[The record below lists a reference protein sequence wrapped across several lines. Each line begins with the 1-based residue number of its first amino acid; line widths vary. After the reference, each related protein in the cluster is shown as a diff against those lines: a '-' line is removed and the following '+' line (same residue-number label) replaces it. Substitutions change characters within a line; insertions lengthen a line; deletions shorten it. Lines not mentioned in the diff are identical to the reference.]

1 VTVLALDRGEPAAL
15 DRIGGKARGLAQLFE
30 LGLPVPPAVVL
41 TTDAHERWRGRGGV
55 ADADR
60 RALEDVLARLGDPLA
75 VRSSAVD
82 EDAGDRS
89 AAGQYE
95 SVIGVRGINELLA
108 AVEHCWRAAESE
120 RASAYRG
127 GEASRVALVVQRM
140 IPADRA
146 GVAFS
151 ADPLTGDRSAVIVEA
166 VFGYGEGAVAG
177 TITPDRY
184 AVAREGGTV
193 RARVADKVAVAA
205 GDGTL
210 TPLPVERRLA
220 RTLRDDEAL
229 AVADLTLKAE
239 QGLRRPVDVE
249 FCFAGPNLWA
259 VQCRAITTLGD
270 DA

>member
-1 VTVLALDRGEPAAL
+1 VTLLALDRGEPAAL
-15 DRIGGKARGLAQLFE
+15 DRIGGKACGLAQLFE
-30 LGLPVPPAVVL
+30 LELPVPPAVVL
-41 TTDAHERWRGRGGV
+41 TTEAHERWHEGGRV

-60 RALEDVLARLGDPLA
+60 RALEEVLERLGDPLA

-95 SVIGVRGINELLA
+95 SVIGVRGIDELLA
-108 AVEHCWRAAESE
+108 AVEHCWRAAEGE
-120 RASAYRG
+120 RASDYRG
-127 GEASRVALVVQRM
+127 GDVARLALVVQRM
-140 IPADRA
+140 VAADRA

-184 AVAREGGTV
+184 TVAREGSTV
-193 RARVADKVAVAA
+193 RARVADKAGLAA
-205 GDGTL
+205 ADGTL
-210 TPLPVERRLA
+210 MPLPAERRLA
-220 RTLRDDEAL
+220 RTLRDDEAV

-239 QGLRRPVDVE
+239 RGLGRPVDVE
-249 FCFAGPNLWA
+249 FCFAGPELWA
-259 VQCRAITTLGD
+259 VQCRPITTLG
-270 DA
+270 

>member
-1 VTVLALDRGEPAAL
+1 VNVLALDRGEPAPL

-30 LGLPVPPAVVL
+30 LALPVPPSVVL
-41 TTDAHERWRGRGGV
+41 TTDAHERWREGGGV

-60 RALEDVLARLGDPLA
+60 RALEEVLAHLCDPLA

-95 SVIGVRGINELLA
+95 SVLGVRGIDGLLA

-127 GEASRVALVVQRM
+127 GEAARVALVVQRM
-140 IPADRA
+140 VPADRA

-151 ADPLTGDRSAVIVEA
+151 ADPLNGDRSAVIVEA

-205 GDGTL
+205 GDGSL

-220 RTLRDDEAL
+220 RTLRDDEAG
-229 AVADLTLKAE
+229 AVADLALKAE
-239 QGLRRPVDVE
+239 RGLHRPVDIE
-249 FCFAGPNLWA
+249 FCFAGPNLWT
-259 VQCRAITTLGD
+259 VQCRAITTLGA

>member
-1 VTVLALDRGEPAAL
+1 MTVLALDRGEPAAL

-41 TTDAHERWRGRGGV
+41 TTDAHERWREAGAVAGR
-55 ADADR
+55 DR
-60 RALEDVLARLGDPLA
+60 RALEEVLEQLGDPLA

-95 SVIGVRGINELLA
+95 SVIGVRGIGELLA
-108 AVEHCWRAAESE
+108 GVEHCWRAADDE
-120 RASAYRG
+120 RATAYRG
-127 GEASRVALVVQRM
+127 GDAARVALVVQRM
-140 IPADRA
+140 VPADRA

-193 RARVADKVAVAA
+193 HARVADKAALAA

-210 TPLPVERRLA
+210 TPLPAERRLA
-220 RTLRDDEAL
+220 RTLRDDEAV

-239 QGLRRPVDVE
+239 RGLGRPVDVE
-249 FCFAGPNLWA
+249 FCFAGPDLWA
-259 VQCRAITTLGD
+259 VQCRPITTFGRD
-270 DA
+270 G